1 MKRQY
6 TIRFFSEAEDRIEL
20 VSIFAEDS
28 DDRQEQI
35 DALWTPERE
44 ERFDAVEWY

>member
-1 MKRQY
+1 MKHY

-20 VSIFAEDS
+20 VGISAKDA